1 MRRSRAA
8 RWARLTGAL
17 ALPVLVLTA
26 LGARTGAVPSGALVP
41 ALALGFGLGIVA
53 LTFGFYAL
61 ADIWHSGAEGA
72 GAAIAGVVY
81 AAPVLLLLA
90 AVAAAAFTYPP
101 VIDVSTDPA
110 DPPILAERAGET
122 NRAAADPGAPAVE
135 PRSYE
140 LPIAQVYETAA
151 ALVEERGW
159 RIEREARPPSLVPEP
174 APVEPDA
181 GADEAVLAALAIKRV
196 MTQSRSEAA
205 APPPPAPEPPPEP
218 ETAAIEAVAPT
229 LLFRFPDRVALRFRG
244 GPEET
249 RVDMRSVSAVGA
261 HDLGQ
266 NARRIGSFLAA
277 LDAALLRDPATGLP
291 PAPASPSVDQAPPA
305 SR

>member
-1 MRRSRAA
+1 
-8 RWARLTGAL
+8 
-17 ALPVLVLTA
+17 VLTA

-174 APVEPDA
+174 APVEP
-181 GADEAVLAALAIKRV
+181 
-196 MTQSRSEAA
+196 
-205 APPPPAPEPPPEP
+205 
-218 ETAAIEAVAPT
+218 
-229 LLFRFPDRVALRFRG
+229 RFRG